1 MTSHVIIMN
10 RIIHKNKQCVNVNK
24 NITEKYIEES
34 MRITIAIYYVDGLW
48 VKSQSSFNEHA
59 LKLVINSHF

>member
-34 MRITIAIYYVDGLW
+34 MRITIAIYYVDGL
-48 VKSQSSFNEHA
+48 
-59 LKLVINSHF
+59 